1 MNNTPT
7 NGDDFLSGLDE
18 PDSDPPKE
26 EVVNEEEIKEE
37 ESKTQF
43 TDLPLPTVRF
53 SNIIA
58 RLKQDNIRCS
68 LHHLGFCNGC
78 VRFI

>member
-43 TDLPLPTVRF
+43 TDLPLPTE
-53 SNIIA
+53 I
-58 RLKQDNIRCS
+58 QDQLLNS
-68 LHHLGFCNGC
+68 VTDGPP
-78 VRFI
+78 

>member
-43 TDLPLPTVRF
+43 TDLPLPTE
-53 SNIIA
+53 I
-58 RLKQDNIRCS
+58 QD
-68 LHHLGFCNGC
+68 
-78 VRFI
+78 